1 MLLLHVTTLALSLAT
16 TLPCSRSL
24 RAAFP
29 SNLGVPFQMS
39 SDKVSRT
46 HKLIS
51 ARSKSGYYN
60 GNPDI
65 LEGSGSIEQDEI
77 GIVWVI
83 CFKKTLETAAQDDL
97 LYMMKSGRKS
107 ASSAIPSSY
116 YEHSAESGAYAMAMD
131 CGNLYDCHHSNFTVR
146 AFHGQNLIIYG
157 DNSQTHSTTSVT
169 ETGRR

>member
-1 MLLLHVTTLALSLAT
+1 
-16 TLPCSRSL
+16 
-24 RAAFP
+24 
-29 SNLGVPFQMS
+29 MS

-46 HKLIS
+46 HT
-51 ARSKSGYYN
+51 RSKSGYYN

-107 ASSAIPSSY
+107 ASSAIPSSTPTM
-116 YEHSAESGAYAMAMD
+116 HNKPS
-131 CGNLYDCHHSNFTVR
+131 
-146 AFHGQNLIIYG
+146 I
-157 DNSQTHSTTSVT
+157 
-169 ETGRR
+169 